1 MLNNPR
7 GDPRGMKTGLHH
19 IETVGSNRC
28 YRWES
33 RQPVCKRASEY
44 IQVLKSKDCE
54 FDRSHHTS

>member
-1 MLNNPR
+1 
-7 GDPRGMKTGLHH
+7 MKTGLQH

-33 RQPVCKRASEY
+33 TQPVCKRASEY
-44 IQVLKSKDCE
+44 IQVLKGKDCE